1 MKQIHIV
8 LFATLL
14 LASCNS
20 GQKQAQTSEPEFDKQ
35 QEEQT
40 IKALV
45 DEIYKEVNLRWAN
58 DSGVIDY
65 ANSLEELYTTK
76 EWQELYNQLRSIESE
91 NLKSGNDENVY
102 FAEGGNVWTM
112 GSFNIPF
119 TTELKSVEF
128 SNDSTADV
136 YFILKP
142 AESDNILIKWE
153 MLKVDG
159 KWLIHNFL
167 QGDENYTEYV
177 YDYKVHMKEFIENN
191 TGV

>member
-1 MKQIHIV
+1 MKQIYIV

-65 ANSLEELYTTK
+65 ANSLEVLYTTK

>member
-1 MKQIHIV
+1 M
-8 LFATLL
+8 
-14 LASCNS
+14 
-20 GQKQAQTSEPEFDKQ
+20 
-35 QEEQT
+35 
-40 IKALV
+40 
-45 DEIYKEVNLRWAN
+45 
-58 DSGVIDY
+58 
-65 ANSLEELYTTK
+65 
-76 EWQELYNQLRSIESE
+76 YNQLRSIESE

>member
-1 MKQIHIV
+1 MKQIYIV

-58 DSGVIDY
+58 DSEGNDY

-119 TTELKSVEF
+119 TTEFKSVEF

>member
-1 MKQIHIV
+1 MKQIYIV

-45 DEIYKEVNLRWAN
+45 DEIYKEVNLCWAN

-76 EWQELYNQLRSIESE
+76 EWQEVYNQLRSIESE

>member
-1 MKQIHIV
+1 MKKIYIV

-91 NLKSGNDENVY
+91 NLKSLFV
-102 FAEGGNVWTM
+102 
-112 GSFNIPF
+112 
-119 TTELKSVEF
+119 
-128 SNDSTADV
+128 
-136 YFILKP
+136 IL
-142 AESDNILIKWE
+142 
-153 MLKVDG
+153 
-159 KWLIHNFL
+159 
-167 QGDENYTEYV
+167 
-177 YDYKVHMKEFIENN
+177 
-191 TGV
+191 

>member
-1 MKQIHIV
+1 MKQIYIV

-58 DSGVIDY
+58 DSEGNDY
-65 ANSLEELYTTK
+65 ANSLEVLYTTK

-128 SNDSTADV
+128 SNDSTAGV